1 MERDEILRE
10 IQILGSLINNAS
22 HVGDFDLVKLTSDKI
37 KKLLEQ
43 L

>member
-1 MERDEILRE
+1 MEREDILRE
-10 IQILGSLINNAS
+10 IQILGSLMNNAS
-22 HVGDFDLVKLTSDKI
+22 HVGDFDLAKLTSSKI